1 MSRVV
6 STPARVGL
14 GQATLQLKEE
24 QFNASNLPVAV
35 LLQGKF
41 SSNFK
46 NRVPTLLATDS
57 AIQFRGESVN
67 TSMIVV
73 SDGDVAKNYVSKN
86 GKTYP
91 LGFDRYTREQFGNKA
106 FLLNAIN
113 YLCGDEALIS
123 IRAREIN
130 LRLLDKTK
138 IKDEKLKWQLINVL
152 VPVALIILLGVVL
165 YVIRK
170 RKYSK

>member
-1 MSRVV
+1 
-6 STPARVGL
+6 
-14 GQATLQLKEE
+14 LKQE
-24 QFNASNLPVAV
+24 QFNASSLPVAV
-35 LLQGKF
+35 LLSGSF
-41 SSNFK
+41 TSNFK
-46 NRVPTLLATDS
+46 NRVPTLLSTDS
-57 AIQFRGESVN
+57 AIQFKATSTP

-73 SDGDVAKNYVSKN
+73 SDGDIAKNYVSKN
-86 GKTYP
+86 GKIYP

-123 IRAREIN
+123 IRSREVN

-138 IKDEKLKWQLINVL
+138 IKTEKLTWQLINVAL
-152 VPVALIILLGVVL
+152 PVLLILTLGSVL
-165 YVIRK
+165 YVLRK